1 MFLESTL
8 FLQKLPKFQKIVWP
22 CFGNSIA
29 SRTSRMP
36 QSRVHYR
43 DSSRLTS
50 DSLAGNYFSCKKD
63 LEYFSNFG
71 FFMLFTAQVGD
82 LFASGWSSRKGY
94 IEIFVAQFATLSR
107 VELPVVKNT

>member
-1 MFLESTL
+1 M
-8 FLQKLPKFQKIVWP
+8 FLQKLSKVSKIILP
-22 CFGNSIA
+22 CSGDSVA
-29 SRTSRMP
+29 GRTSRMP

-94 IEIFVAQFATLSR
+94 TEIFTAQFATLSR